1 MVMSLLRSFLLFY
14 FSFNELTTAAEA
26 ILWVNTGEKFTMKC
40 STTLKDQEGMYLY
53 VGLDRDREVLYYYQR
68 DSKLTPRKRYWDRVK
83 TEGPVDQ
90 LTITISNLTIEDTGV
105 YWCVYTKFNEAT
117 YENDI
122 NQGRGSTLVVV
133 NGRYDALQLPC
144 STATAVTLTPFHPV
158 NEKPCPSG
166 VESIIIII
174 IITSI
179 LTTLICAIIFLVWV
193 APLVKR
199 CCNQGGYTAQVFP
212 DSVYEDMARNR
223 IYPPGTQQVESYPYS
238 VSTKGGSRTT
248 V

>member
-1 MVMSLLRSFLLFY
+1 MVMSLLRSLLLFY

-26 ILWVNTGEKFTMKC
+26 ILWVKTEEKFTMKC
-40 STTLKDQEGMYLY
+40 STPLKDQEGMYLY
-53 VGLDRDREVLYYYQR
+53 VGLDRDMEVLYYHQNS
-68 DSKLTPRKRYWDRVK
+68 SKLTPRKRYWDRVK

-105 YWCVYTKFNEAT
+105 YWCVYTKFNEAM

-133 NGRYDALQLPC
+133 NDDAPQQPC
-144 STATAVTLTPFHPV
+144 PTATAVTLTPFHPD

-166 VESIIIII
+166 VVNIIII
-174 IITSI
+174 SI
-179 LTTLICAIIFLVWV
+179 LTILLCVIFLIWV
-193 APLVKR
+193 VSRVKR
-199 CCNQGGYTAQVFP
+199 CFNQGGYTPQVFP
-212 DSVYEDMARNR
+212 DSVYEDMAKNQM
-223 IYPPGTQQVESYPYS
+223 YPPDTQQVESYPYS

-248 V
+248 E

>member
-1 MVMSLLRSFLLFY
+1 MVMSLLRSLLLFY
-14 FSFNELTTAAEA
+14 FSFNELTTAAED
-26 ILWVNTGEKFTMKC
+26 ILWVKTGEKVTMMC
-40 STTLKDQEGMYLY
+40 STTLKDQDGMYLY

-83 TEGPVDQ
+83 TEGPMDQ
-90 LTITISNLTIEDTGV
+90 LTITISNLTTEDTGV

-117 YENDI
+117 YENYI

-133 NGRYDALQLPC
+133 NDDALQLPC
-144 STATAVTLTPFHPV
+144 PTATAVTLTTFHPA

-174 IITSI
+174 TII
-179 LTTLICAIIFLVWV
+179 LTTLICAFIFLVWV

-199 CCNQGGYTAQVFP
+199 CCNRRGYTPQVFP
-212 DSVYEDMARNR
+212 DSVYEDMARNH

>member
-1 MVMSLLRSFLLFY
+1 MMSLLRSLLLFY

-26 ILWVNTGEKFTMKC
+26 ILWVKTGEKFTMKC

-68 DSKLTPRKRYWDRVK
+68 DSKLSPRKRYWDRVK

-90 LTITISNLTIEDTGV
+90 LTITVSNLTIEDTGV
-105 YWCVYTKFNEAT
+105 YWCVYTKFNETT

-133 NGRYDALQLPC
+133 NAKK
-144 STATAVTLTPFHPV
+144 
-158 NEKPCPSG
+158 KPCPSG
-166 VESIIIII
+166 VESHQIIIIV

-179 LTTLICAIIFLVWV
+179 LTTVICAFIFLVWF
-193 APLVKR
+193 APPVKR
-199 CCNQGGYTAQVFP
+199 CCNQGGYTPQVFP
-212 DSVYEDMARNR
+212 DSVYEDMARNH

>member
-1 MVMSLLRSFLLFY
+1 MVMSLLRSLLLFY

-26 ILWVNTGEKFTMKC
+26 ILWVKTEEKFTMKC

-53 VGLDRDREVLYYYQR
+53 VGLDRDMEVLYYHQNS
-68 DSKLTPRKRYWDRVK
+68 SKLTPRKRYWDRVK

-105 YWCVYTKFNEAT
+105 YWCVYTKFNEAM

-133 NGRYDALQLPC
+133 ND
-144 STATAVTLTPFHPV
+144 

-166 VESIIIII
+166 VVNIIII
-174 IITSI
+174 SI
-179 LTTLICAIIFLVWV
+179 LTILLCVIFLIWV
-193 APLVKR
+193 VSRVKR
-199 CCNQGGYTAQVFP
+199 CFNQGGYTPQVFP
-212 DSVYEDMARNR
+212 DSVYEDMAKNQM
-223 IYPPGTQQVESYPYS
+223 YPPDTQQVESYPYS

-248 V
+248 E

>member
-1 MVMSLLRSFLLFY
+1 MVMSLLRSLLLFY

-26 ILWVNTGEKFTMKC
+26 ILWVKTEEKFTMKC
-40 STTLKDQEGMYLY
+40 STPLKDQEGMYLY
-53 VGLDRDREVLYYYQR
+53 VGLDRDMEVLYYHQNS
-68 DSKLTPRKRYWDRVK
+68 SKLTPRKRYWDRVK

-105 YWCVYTKFNEAT
+105 YWCVYTKFNEAM

-133 NGRYDALQLPC
+133 ND
-144 STATAVTLTPFHPV
+144 

-166 VESIIIII
+166 VVNIIII
-174 IITSI
+174 SI
-179 LTTLICAIIFLVWV
+179 LTILLCVIFLIWV
-193 APLVKR
+193 VSRVKR
-199 CCNQGGYTAQVFP
+199 CFNQGGYTPQVFP
-212 DSVYEDMARNR
+212 DSVYEDMAKNQM
-223 IYPPGTQQVESYPYS
+223 YPPDTQQVESYPYS

-248 V
+248 E